1 MPRLYLSD
9 GGIMASQITEAQ
21 AREAVE
27 RIYYAFA
34 SQSVALLREAVTPDW
49 QYIPE
54 PPGQKPGPDQMI
66 PIFADL
72 ASALPDM
79 RIEILDLLVQRHRA
93 GVRAEVSG
101 TQTGPLLGIAA
112 TKKPIRFAIHSFHE
126 LSDDGRIS
134 KTWHLEDWLSVFRQL
149 GEVPHTLA
157 T

>member
-101 TQTGPLLGIAA
+101 TQTGPLLGISA